1 MEFSLEEPATESL
14 VAVVVTAET
23 VERKEGTGAS
33 EPKNSPVRG
42 DSSLGVERSKIT
54 VSDVKGVES
63 SVKNVKG
70 VQKLD
75 TGDGINKKDSK
86 LKETAAVGDVW
97 SLFSPAKSGR
107 LGFASAKRVEELLRI
122 DMTARKET
130 EVQISASKFSVLSM
144 DVEEEGEI
152 LPGEKHKDDEDLDA
166 GNNELE
172 ELESDLMEEEE
183 LEQQV
188 NEEAKVGKRRGRKP

>member
-107 LGFASAKRVEELLRI
+107 LG
-122 DMTARKET
+122 
-130 EVQISASKFSVLSM
+130 
-144 DVEEEGEI
+144 
-152 LPGEKHKDDEDLDA
+152 
-166 GNNELE
+166 NNELE